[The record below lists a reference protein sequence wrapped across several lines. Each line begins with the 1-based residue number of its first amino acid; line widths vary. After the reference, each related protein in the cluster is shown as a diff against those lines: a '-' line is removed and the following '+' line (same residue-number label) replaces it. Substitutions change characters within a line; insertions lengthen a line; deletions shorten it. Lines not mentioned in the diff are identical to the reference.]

1 MGNPASTLDGLSRTA
16 ALQQLPISPQ
26 GLDKRFTETAGN
38 FIRAVLEQAIAQAIQ
53 ADHPVPWALCQRFSS
68 VYTEDSTQVALPD
81 ALSSLWQGTGGGG
94 ESKLANQAAL
104 KVDLEYEVNRGE
116 VRLALLAGRHADN
129 RSPLL
134 DTAQT
139 PGSLHIRDLG
149 YFDLERMA
157 TEAQRGEYWLSRLLS
172 GTKVYTPDDKQESV
186 NLAEELQRLDAKGI
200 SIAERPVLVGAEARL
215 PARLIMV
222 RLSPESAARQR
233 AAAHVKA
240 AKKGR
245 TPSERHLTLCDWWLL
260 ITNAPQT
267 LLDKAEAP
275 TIYGSRW
282 QIELIF
288 KLWKSQSQIA
298 VSRSR
303 NPWRILCEVYVKLL
317 VVLIQHWIMLAG
329 LWEIPQRSLTKG
341 VQAIQEQASHLAAC
355 IGERRSLI
363 KCLKQLAKLFASSTA
378 CRQNKRKKKPNNWLR
393 LQQVRGWE
401 A

>member
-1 MGNPASTLDGLSRTA
+1 MGNPASTLDGLTRTA
-16 ALQQLPISPQ
+16 AFQQLLISPQ
-26 GLDKRFTETAGN
+26 GLDKRFTKTAGE
-38 FIRAVLEQAIAQAIQ
+38 FTLAVLEQAIAKAIQ
-53 ADHPVPWALCQRFSS
+53 ADHPVPWALCQRFPA
-68 VYTEDSTQVALPD
+68 VYIEDSTQIGLPD
-81 ALSSLWQGTGGGG
+81 ELSSLWQGTGGGG

-104 KVDLEYEVNRGE
+104 KVDLQYEVNRGE
-116 VRLALLAGRHADN
+116 VRLTMLAGRHADN

-134 DTAQT
+134 DKAMK

-149 YFDLERMA
+149 YFDLARMA
-157 TEAQRGEYWLSRLLS
+157 EEAHRGEYWLSRLLS
-172 GTKVYTPDDKQESV
+172 GTKVYTPDDKQETV
-186 NLAEELQRLDAKGI
+186 DLVDELQRLDAKGI
-200 SIAERPVLVGAEARL
+200 SMAERHVLVGAEARL

-222 RLSPESAARQR
+222 RLSAESSTRQR
-233 AAAHVKA
+233 AAAKVKA

-245 TPSERHLTLCDWWLL
+245 TPSERHLALCDWWLL
-260 ITNAPQT
+260 ITNAPET

-275 TIYGSRW
+275 NLYGSRW

-288 KLWKSQSQIA
+288 KLWKSQSLMA
-298 VSRSR
+298 VSKSQ

-317 VVLIQHWIMLAG
+317 IVLVQHWIMLTG

-363 KCLKQLAKLFASSTA
+363 KCLKQLAKLFSSSTA

-393 LQQVRGWE
+393 LQQVKGWE

>member
-1 MGNPASTLDGLSRTA
+1 MAVNPSWQTE
-16 ALQQLPISPQ
+16 QQ
-26 GLDKRFTETAGN
+26 
-38 FIRAVLEQAIAQAIQ
+38 V
-53 ADHPVPWALCQRFSS
+53 
-68 VYTEDSTQVALPD
+68 
-81 ALSSLWQGTGGGG
+81 
-94 ESKLANQAAL
+94 

-116 VRLALLAGRHADN
+116 VRLALLAGSHADN

-172 GTKVYTPDDKQESV
+172 GTKAYTPDDKQESV

-200 SIAERPVLVGAEARL
+200 QHCRASGVGRGRSPVTRPPDHGAPIARIRRPPTGSRPRQSGKKRTHPLRTAFDTLRLVVAHHQCPSNVTGQGR
-215 PARLIMV
+215 
-222 RLSPESAARQR
+222 SP
-233 AAAHVKA
+233 HK
-240 AKKGR
+240 
-245 TPSERHLTLCDWWLL
+245 
-260 ITNAPQT
+260 
-267 LLDKAEAP
+267 
-275 TIYGSRW
+275 YGSRW